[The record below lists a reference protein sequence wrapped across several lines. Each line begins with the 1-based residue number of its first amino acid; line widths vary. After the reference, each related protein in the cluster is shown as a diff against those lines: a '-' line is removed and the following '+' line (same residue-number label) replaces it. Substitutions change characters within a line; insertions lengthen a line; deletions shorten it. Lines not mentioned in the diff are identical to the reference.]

1 MMFLG
6 EESQDFYAETD
17 EDLSRKIQW
26 LMFLRVGTVTL
37 VLGIAAI
44 VQASVE
50 VSYFELPLVYLYSLI
65 ALTYFLTFPYAL
77 ILGRTRHMRRFAM
90 VQFICDVLLINAI
103 LYVTGGIGS
112 IFPFLYLLVIFGASI
127 LLSRRG
133 MLTITLL
140 CCFGYGG
147 LVLLELSGLI
157 HPTYS
162 QISNPPL
169 FDPAYVYYR
178 TFFHIAAFV
187 FVSILSYSLVAKMRR
202 AAEELLKKQ
211 RALEGLQALNINIVQ
226 SINSGLIT
234 VDREM
239 QITSFNK
246 AAESITGYRDAEVL
260 SRSIS
265 EVFPEIA
272 LYLGAPANRA
282 IDRIFSR
289 WEAIFEKRSGRD
301 LHLGFSASH
310 LRDRSGKREGQV
322 IIFQDLTRFKELEED
337 LKRADRLAAV
347 GELAAGM
354 AHEIRNPL
362 ASLSGSIEV
371 LKGELALDSENQ
383 RLMDIVLRESE
394 RLNDLVTNFLL
405 FAKPGSPLCERIE
418 PAEVIR
424 ETLELLRRHSAFV
437 SSITISEEL
446 EDSVSLFAN
455 SQQMKQ
461 VLQRAGDWLDR
472 KMEFPAPRQG
482 LGIVLREEV
491 GRDAEGGT
499 LAGDEDAGR
508 DGEFHHVANASP
520 LQRPRVAPFV
530 RSIFLDMPEVDL
542 IVLNINPH
550 ADTVVGIGSP
560 GCIDFE
566 RQEAIGQSRIF
577 ELNRQ
582 VRVVA
587 IRGSGHG

>member
-424 ETLELLRRHSAFV
+424 ETLELLRRHSACV

-461 VLQRAGDWLDR
+461 VLWNLFLNSVQAMHGGGRLTVALRRSTEEDIRSLSGDRSDSR
-472 KMEFPAPRQG
+472 EEDGFAIFTVSDTGEGIDPESIKKIFDPFYTTKVRGTG
-482 LGIVLREEV
+482 LGLAVAYRIVENHQGKLLVKSEK
-491 GRDAEGGT
+491 G
-499 LAGDEDAGR
+499 
-508 DGEFHHVANASP
+508 
-520 LQRPRVAPFV
+520 
-530 RSIFLDMPEVDL
+530 
-542 IVLNINPH
+542 
-550 ADTVVGIGSP
+550 
-560 GCIDFE
+560 
-566 RQEAIGQSRIF
+566 
-577 ELNRQ
+577 
-582 VRVVA
+582 
-587 IRGSGHG
+587 RGSTFTILLPLARSAGEGHELALEEHAV